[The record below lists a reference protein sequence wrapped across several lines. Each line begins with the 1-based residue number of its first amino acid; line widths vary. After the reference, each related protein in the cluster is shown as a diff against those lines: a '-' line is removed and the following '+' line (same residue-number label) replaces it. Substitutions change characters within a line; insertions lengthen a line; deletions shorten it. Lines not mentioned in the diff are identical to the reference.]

1 MFSFFLCKC
10 FLKQGVTTRTLLFAV
25 IYLSFVKKMYALKYL
40 KNFSFIPNIFG
51 VVSSIAPRKNTS
63 KIKEVVARNAFKLE
77 F

>member
-40 KNFSFIPNIFG
+40 KNIFG

-63 KIKEVVARNAFKLE
+63 KIKGVVARNAFKLE